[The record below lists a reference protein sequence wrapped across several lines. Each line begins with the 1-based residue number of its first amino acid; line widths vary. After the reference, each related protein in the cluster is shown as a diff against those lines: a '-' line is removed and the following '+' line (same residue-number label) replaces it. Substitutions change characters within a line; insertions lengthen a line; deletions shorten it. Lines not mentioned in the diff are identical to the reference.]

1 MKIVIARALLAA
13 VLASAGSAQATPV
26 HNGFGLSQAHQTL
39 DFESVP
45 LSFNQ
50 PVNTQFSGVGV
61 SFLNA
66 FANADMSSFPN
77 ISGNRVGDF
86 QAGIGGTGLFTIDFA
101 NAQQQVAFAIISAPG
116 GTGTFQ
122 AFLNGSLIE
131 SFTGSTTNNDPN
143 NFYGIQGIVLDR
155 LTISVQS
162 FDNVFIMDNLQ
173 TIQAVPEPQGSLLV
187 VVALAALGVVAR
199 RRKPQ
204 LPAA

>member
-26 HNGFGLSQAHQTL
+26 HNGFGLSLAHQTL

-101 NAQQQVAFAIISAPG
+101 NDLQQVAFAIISAPG
-116 GTGTFQ
+116 TATFQ
-122 AFLNGSLIE
+122 AFLNGGLVE
-131 SFTGSTTNNDPN
+131 SFTGSTSNADTN
-143 NFYGIQGIVLDR
+143 NFYGFQGIVLDR

-187 VVALAALGVVAR
+187 VVALAALGVVAGR
-199 RRKPQ
+199 RQPQ
-204 LPAA
+204 LPVA